1 MLQNQDPEIQ
11 AKLMAMQRQ
20 IAEKSGAPA
29 STAPSTGSTA
39 AALQS
44 RLTASQLHNLQQR
57 KILASASTTPNTDST
72 ASKVKVRA
80 AATAA
85 G

>member
-20 IAEKSGAPA
+20 MAGKSGTVVP
-29 STAPSTGSTA
+29 SSGVPPSTTSTA
-39 AALQS
+39 AVLQS
-44 RLTASQLHNLQQR
+44 RLTASQLHNIQQR
-57 KILASASTTPNTDST
+57 KILAAAQHSDT
-72 ASKVKVRA
+72 ARPTV
-80 AATAA
+80 T